1 MTHQYKDW
9 NKFSSAKNPVTNPN
23 SNKEYTD
30 DGNVPAS
37 TLAAISGIDAIEAA
51 GTSNSNEQKSGVTN
65 MLNKAKETVSN
76 AVDTVKDKAED
87 LSKEI
92 EITITDKNIVRNS
105 FMLFGATLLGS
116 LAGSILYGLIDKDK

>member
-23 SNKEYTD
+23 SNKEYED
-30 DGNVPAS
+30 DGNVPAT
-37 TLAAISGIDAIEAA
+37 TLAAIDAIEAA

-92 EITITDKNIVRNS
+92 EISITDKNVVRNS